1 MIKRI
6 LVADD
11 DQGVLTS
18 LRFLFKSQPYHV
30 TFAHTPQEVLF
41 FIKKERFDLIL
52 MDLNYEQDTTSG
64 DEGLTLIKQVRKI
77 DDELPIVVMTGWA
90 SIELAVTAMQYGAT
104 DFIQKPWDNERL
116 VSILNQQLLLA
127 AKSRQTNKLNAENKL
142 LKSEL
147 GRCEAIQPIALSV
160 PMKQLMMQLEQFS
173 GTDINILLTGEN
185 GAGKSMLVN
194 FIHQHSLRASQS
206 LVSVNMGGITET
218 LFESEMFGHVKGAFT
233 DAKESRIGR
242 FELADQGSLFLDEIA
257 NVPLTQQAKL
267 LRVLEEKQFE
277 RVGSSQTQK
286 TNFRLISATNGDLQ
300 TLVQSGEFRQDL
312 LFRLNTLVLHV
323 PALRN
328 RLEDIGPLSTD
339 FIKQTANRYNKPVPS
354 LSDDA
359 LQKLQQYAWPGNVR
373 ELTHTIERAVLVAN
387 EKIESE
393 HLMLNTCL
401 NGQYDAL
408 NRDADISFDFNTK
421 TLSEIERAVISK
433 RLNDFSGCAS
443 SAAKSL
449 DLSRSA
455 FYRRLEKLDL

>member
-1 MIKRI
+1 MIKKI

-11 DQGVLTS
+11 DQGILTS
-18 LRFLFKSQPYHV
+18 LRFLFRSQPYHV
-30 TFAHTPQEVLF
+30 TFAHTPQEALF

-64 DEGLTLIKQVRKI
+64 DEGLALIKQIKQL
-77 DDELPIVVMTGWA
+77 DEELPIVVMTGWA
-90 SIELAVTAMQYGAT
+90 SIELAVAAMQQGAS
-104 DFIQKPWDNERL
+104 DFVQKPWDNERL
-116 VSILNQQLLLA
+116 VTMLNQQLLLA
-127 AKSRQTNKLNAENKL
+127 AKSRQSNKLNAENKL

-147 GRCEAIQPIALSV
+147 GRGESITPIALSD
-160 PMKQLMMQLEQFS
+160 PMKQLMIQLDQFS

-185 GAGKSMLVN
+185 GTGKSMLVN
-194 FIHQHSLRASQS
+194 FIHQHSLRASQP

-300 TLVQSGEFRQDL
+300 ARVQTGEFRQDL

-323 PALRN
+323 PALRD
-328 RLEDIGPLSTD
+328 RQEDIGPLTLG
-339 FIKQTANRYNKPVPS
+339 FIKQTARRYNKTVPS

-359 LQKLQQYAWPGNVR
+359 LLRLQQYAWPGNVR
-373 ELTHTIERAVLVAN
+373 ELTHTIERAVLVAG
-387 EKIESE
+387 EQIDVQ
-393 HLMLNTCL
+393 HLMLNT
-401 NGQYDAL
+401 NVQAEGSATDETT
-408 NRDADISFDFNTK
+408 DFDQK
-421 TLSEIERAVISK
+421 TLSEIERVVISK
-433 RLNDFSGCAS
+433 RLSAFSGCAS

>member
-1 MIKRI
+1 MIKKI

-11 DQGVLTS
+11 DQGILTS

-30 TFAHTPQEVLF
+30 TFAYTPQEALF

-64 DEGLTLIKQVRKI
+64 DEGLALIKQIKEL
-77 DDELPIVVMTGWA
+77 DEELPIVVMTGWA
-90 SIELAVTAMQYGAT
+90 SIELAVAAMQQGAS
-104 DFIQKPWDNERL
+104 DFVQKPWDNERL
-116 VSILNQQLLLA
+116 VTMLNQQLLLA
-127 AKSRQTNKLNAENKL
+127 AKSRQSNKLNAENKL

-147 GRCEAIQPIALSV
+147 GRGESITPVALSDS
-160 PMKQLMMQLEQFS
+160 MKQLMMQLEQFS

-185 GAGKSMLVN
+185 GTGKSMLVN
-194 FIHQHSLRASQS
+194 YIHQHSLRASQP

-300 TLVQSGEFRQDL
+300 ARVQSGEFRQDL

-323 PALRN
+323 PALRD
-328 RLEDIGPLSTD
+328 RQDDVGPLTLG
-339 FIKQTANRYNKPVPS
+339 FIKQTANRYNKKVPS
-354 LSDDA
+354 LSDEA
-359 LQKLQQYAWPGNVR
+359 LLRLQQYAWPGNVR
-373 ELTHTIERAVLVAN
+373 ELTHTIERAVLVAG
-387 EKIESE
+387 EQIEVH
-393 HLMLNTCL
+393 HLMLNANVQAAGSAT
-401 NGQYDAL
+401 DATT
-408 NRDADISFDFNTK
+408 DFEQK
-421 TLSEIERAVISK
+421 TLSEIERVVISK
-433 RLNDFSGCAS
+433 RLSAFSGCAS

>member
-11 DQGVLTS
+11 DQGILTS
-18 LRFLFKSQPYHV
+18 LRFLFKSQPYDV

-41 FIKKERFDLIL
+41 FVKKERFDLIL

-64 DEGLTLIKQVRKI
+64 DEGLLLIKQIKKL
-77 DDELPIVVMTGWA
+77 DEELPIVVMTGWG
-90 SIELAVTAMQYGAT
+90 SIEIAVAAMQQGAS

-116 VSILNQQLLLA
+116 ISMLNQQLLLA
-127 AKSRQTNKLNAENKL
+127 AKSRQSNKLNAENQL

-147 GRCEAIQPIALSV
+147 GRGDIITPISLSQ
-160 PMKQLMMQLEQFS
+160 PMKQLMSQLEQFS
-173 GTDINILLTGEN
+173 GTDISILLTGEN
-185 GAGKSMLVN
+185 GTGKSMLVN
-194 FIHQHSLRASQS
+194 FIHQHSLRVGHP

-233 DAKESRIGR
+233 DAKENRIGR

-277 RVGSSQTQK
+277 RVGSSQTQQ
-286 TNFRLISATNGDLQ
+286 TNFRLVSATNGDLA
-300 TLVQSGEFRQDL
+300 TMVQSGEFRQDL

-323 PALRN
+323 PALRE
-328 RLEDIGPLSTD
+328 RAEDIEPLALD
-339 FIKQTANRYNKPVPS
+339 FIKQTAKRYNKAVPA
-354 LSDDA
+354 LSSDA
-359 LQKLQQYAWPGNVR
+359 LLCLQQYAWPGNVR
-373 ELTHTIERAVLVAN
+373 ELTHTIERAVLVAT
-387 EKIESE
+387 EQVEAS
-393 HLMLNTCL
+393 HLMLNSAPNQPLECTV
-401 NGQYDAL
+401 NQAEQFE
-408 NRDADISFDFNTK
+408 NK
-421 TLSEIERAVISK
+421 TLLEIERSVISS
-433 RLNDFSGCAS
+433 RLSTYSGCAS